1 MTEVIVVRNPTI
13 LVSKMCCALTH
24 SMILIQI
31 FQAVTFVGFLTG
43 FVAVLCIGNYFR
55 AKRAQERQRQQ
66 RLARL
71 AGGSGLIDSPRSHYS
86 GSSGQRSEDD
96 VSEQQHLLS
105 GAKGGP
111 KLHVNVNHQTS
122 RRRNSNVMDEGID
135 SLLLQVDETP
145 RRTTH
150 V

>member
-1 MTEVIVVRNPTI
+1 
-13 LVSKMCCALTH
+13 
-24 SMILIQI
+24 
-31 FQAVTFVGFLTG
+31 
-43 FVAVLCIGNYFR
+43 VAVLCIGNYFR

-96 VSEQQHLLS
+96 ASEQQHLLG
-105 GAKGGP
+105 GAKRGP
-111 KLHVNVNHQTS
+111 KLHENVNRQTS
-122 RRRNSNVMDEGID
+122 RRRNLNAVDEGTD

-145 RRTTH
+145 RRAIH

>member
-1 MTEVIVVRNPTI
+1 
-13 LVSKMCCALTH
+13 MCCTLTH
-24 SMILIQI
+24 YTHSNI
-31 FQAVTFVGFLTG
+31 QAVTFVGFLTG

-71 AGGSGLIDSPRSHYS
+71 AGGSGHIDSPRSHYS

-96 VSEQQHLLS
+96 ASEKQHLLG
-105 GAKGGP
+105 GAKRGP
-111 KLHVNVNHQTS
+111 KLHVDMNHQTS
-122 RRRNSNVMDEGID
+122 RRRNSNAMEEGTD

-150 V
+150 I